1 MVNLLIIGPAGSG
14 KTMLTF
20 SFGKWLEKEGYIVN
34 YVNLDP
40 GVENIPFNPNFDIR
54 KLVRVYEIMKNENL
68 GPNGALIRAA
78 QIIEEN
84 SKEISE
90 EINSLNGDYI
100 IIDTPGQME
109 IFLFRDLGP
118 LLSSYLNGRKA
129 SIFLIDSSFMRKM
142 SDFITLKLMSLIVEL
157 RLNIPSIEIIS
168 KCDLLNNET
177 LLLDASKTII
187 GLTQELQE
195 VLKML
200 EKKKRTIMV
209 SSTKGIGFMELY
221 SAINEL
227 FCICGDLT

>member
-1 MVNLLIIGPAGSG
+1 MINLLIIGPAGSG
-14 KTMLTF
+14 KTMLTH

-40 GVENIPFNPNFDIR
+40 GVENIPFHPNFDIR
-54 KLVRVYEIMKNENL
+54 ELVKVDEIMKNENL

-84 SKEISE
+84 SKGISE
-90 EINSLNGDYI
+90 EINSLSGDYT

-118 LLSSYLNGRKA
+118 ILSSYLRGRKA
-129 SIFLIDSSFMRKM
+129 SIFLIDSSFMKRVN
-142 SDFITLKLMSLIVEL
+142 DFITLKLMSLIIEL
-157 RLNIPSIEIIS
+157 RLSTPSIEIIS
-168 KCDLLNNET
+168 KCDLLNGEA
-177 LLLDASKTII
+177 LLQNDSKTII
-187 GLTQELQE
+187 GLIQELQE
-195 VLKML
+195 ILKML

-227 FCICGDLT
+227 FCACGDLT